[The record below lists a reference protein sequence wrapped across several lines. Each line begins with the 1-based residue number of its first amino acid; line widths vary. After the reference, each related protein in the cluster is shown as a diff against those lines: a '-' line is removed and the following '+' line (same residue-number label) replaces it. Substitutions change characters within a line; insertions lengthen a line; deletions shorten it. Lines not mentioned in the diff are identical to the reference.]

1 MRKINY
7 ILSII
12 FSISIS
18 FLNIH
23 ASEKCEYKV
32 KKLHNALLGNS
43 QSEQNFKENFLK
55 LRDINSVIF
64 DSKKMIRIIYG
75 RKWKKLEENQKEELQ
90 LKFLDFLTYNYVKRF
105 RNMNEAY
112 FTEKKIENIDEK
124 RILIKTELNIKGEN
138 PIEISYLCSKNNVGD
153 WKIFDVILKGS
164 ISEISTKKSDF
175 SSIIDNEGADGLIKT
190 LDSKIIFD

>member
-1 MRKINY
+1 MRKMNF
-7 ILSII
+7 ILPII
-12 FSISIS
+12 FSISII
-18 FLNIH
+18 FFNIN
-23 ASEKCEYKV
+23 ASEKCEHKV
-32 KKLHNALLGNS
+32 KKLHNALIANS
-43 QSEQNFKENFLK
+43 QSKQKFKENFLT

-64 DSKKMIRIIYG
+64 DSTKMIKIIYG
-75 RKWKKLEENQKEELQ
+75 RKWKKLDESQKEELQ

-105 RNMNEAY
+105 KNMNEAY
-112 FTEKKIENIDEK
+112 FTEKNIEKIDET
-124 RILIKTELNIKGEN
+124 RILVNTELNIKGEI
-138 PIEISYLCSKNNVGD
+138 PIEISYLCSKNTEGN